1 MQIKQQVW
9 YRSVK
14 VPVRPYNKGLG
25 LNNIKVFPANQ
36 LQRSYGIV
44 CNCILDLICGS
55 VRVTIGESKH
65 NPGTLYLAT
74 PGQDKIVDSDTGEIT
89 YYDNINLKYE
99 LKAQVLK
106 YVESLS
112 E

>member
-14 VPVRPYNKGLG
+14 VPTRSYNKGLG
-25 LNNIKVFPANQ
+25 LNNIKVFPANPH
-36 LQRSYGIV
+36 QRTFGIV
-44 CNCILDLICGS
+44 CNCVLELVCGS

-74 PGQDKIVDSDTGEIT
+74 PGQDKIVDHNTGEIT
-89 YYDNINLKYE
+89 YYENVNLNYE

-106 YVESLS
+106 YVESLT